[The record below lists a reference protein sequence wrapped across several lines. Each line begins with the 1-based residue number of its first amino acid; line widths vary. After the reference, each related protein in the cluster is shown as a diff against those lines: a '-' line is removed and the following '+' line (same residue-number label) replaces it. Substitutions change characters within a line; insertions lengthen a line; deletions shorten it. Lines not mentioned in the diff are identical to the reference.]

1 MEITRLPEI
10 RPENTESAL
19 REIRSYIIRLDRQLS
34 LLLDNVGT
42 ENLAPELYTRVY
54 TDTENKVS
62 GLKNEIIET
71 ATQIKAVSDE
81 INLRLESDYVA
92 KSEIG
97 DYTEQAFH
105 DIRVDGK
112 GITQLFEEISAV
124 SERVDAAENG
134 IAENGNS
141 CTQVNTEISKI
152 NAYIRTGKLQDGVY
166 GIEIGNFSGGNTAP
180 YKVRLSESKLS
191 FYIADVEVAYF
202 SDNSMFINRATV
214 PELLTVGGC
223 AVKMENGLVFSYQ

>member
-1 MEITRLPEI
+1 MEITRLPKI
-10 RPENTESAL
+10 TEDTDSAL
-19 REIRSYIIRLDRQLS
+19 KEIRSYIIRLDRQLS
-34 LLLDNVGT
+34 LLLDNVGS
-42 ENLAPELYTRVY
+42 ENLAPELYSHVY
-54 TDTENKVS
+54 TEASNVAN

-81 INLRLESDYVA
+81 INLRLQSDYVA

-112 GITQLFEEISAV
+112 GITQLFEEISSV
-124 SERVDAAENG
+124 TERVSSAEQSVADN
-134 IAENGNS
+134 ENACIKVNS
-141 CTQVNTEISKI
+141 DISKI
-152 NAYIRTGKLQDGVY
+152 NAYIRTGKLEDGVY
-166 GIEIGNFSGGNTAP
+166 GIEIGNFSDGSTAP

-191 FYIADVEVAYF
+191 FYIADTEVAYF

-214 PELLTVGGC
+214 PYQLTLGGC
-223 AVKMENGLVFSYQ
+223 SVKNENGLVFTYE

>member
-10 RPENTESAL
+10 SASDTENAL

-34 LLLDNVGT
+34 LLLDNVGS
-42 ENLAPELYTRVY
+42 ENLAPELYAHVY
-54 TDTENKVS
+54 TEADNKVS

-97 DYTEQAFH
+97 DYAEQAFH
-105 DIRVDGK
+105 EIRVDGK

-124 SERVDAAENG
+124 TERVGAAEQEIEG
-134 IAENGNS
+134 NGNA
-141 CTQVNTEISKI
+141 CAQVSTDISKI

-166 GIEIGNFSGGNTAP
+166 GIEIGNFSSGDVAP

-202 SDNSMFINRATV
+202 SDNSMYINRATV
-214 PELLTVGGC
+214 PNLLTVGGC
-223 AVKMENGLVFSYQ
+223 AVKNENGLVFSYE